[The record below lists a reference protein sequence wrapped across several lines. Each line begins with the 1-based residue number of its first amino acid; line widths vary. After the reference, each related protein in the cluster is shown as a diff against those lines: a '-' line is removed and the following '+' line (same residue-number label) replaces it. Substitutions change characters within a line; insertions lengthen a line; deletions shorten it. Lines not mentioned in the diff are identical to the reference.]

1 MVLNKKSW
9 LLIIINTIH
18 AIINLFYSTFLV
30 AYFLNITQNNIIPS
44 SLFYIFTFIL
54 VTIGFPAIG
63 PLIKNG
69 NKLFLYRMSFL
80 VGLILLLLII
90 YLKENIVHYVWILG
104 FIFGIEKIFYWY
116 PQNVLISEIAN
127 KNQLVKYTGY
137 SMFFMGLAKIIT
149 PVILGY
155 FISLN
160 SFINTAVFILALTII
175 LFFLSFL
182 LKDNKSQSKKFN
194 LKALWVLATRRN
206 KIKTILKIE
215 FLKGIALDIIDTLII
230 LYIVYMFKTN
240 LNLGIFTSLFA
251 ICSVATD
258 FILGNRCNFKSFKI
272 ILLIANILLFIATAY
287 FVFDTSKFTFILY
300 NLIFASAGE
309 AIRTITETN
318 MYKMSQDKS
327 VVVHYRAEYIA
338 LREIVL
344 NLGRIIGFTMV
355 ILAALSNN
363 EMLLKYL
370 ILLLSLILAYV
381 GYLSINLIKK
391 IIANKITC

>member
-1 MVLNKKSW
+1 M
-9 LLIIINTIH
+9 
-18 AIINLFYSTFLV
+18 
-30 AYFLNITQNNIIPS
+30 
-44 SLFYIFTFIL
+44 
-54 VTIGFPAIG
+54 IGFPAIG
-63 PLIKNG
+63 TLIKNG
-69 NKLFLYRMSFL
+69 NKLFLYRTSFL
-80 VGLILLLLII
+80 VGFVLLLLII
-90 YLKENIVHYVWILG
+90 CLRENIVHHIWMLG
-104 FIFGIEKIFYWY
+104 FIFGIEKILYWY
-116 PQNVLISEIAN
+116 PQNVLISETAN

-137 SMFFMGLAKIIT
+137 SMFCMGIAKIIT

-160 SFINTAVFILALTII
+160 SFINTAIFILGLTII
-175 LFFLSFL
+175 LFILSLF
-182 LKDNKSQSKKFN
+182 LKDNKPQAKKFN
-194 LKALWVLATRRN
+194 LKALWILATRRS
-206 KIKTILKIE
+206 KIKTVLKIE
-215 FLKGIALDIIDTLII
+215 FLKGIALDIIDSIII

-240 LNLGIFTSLFA
+240 LNLGIFTSIFA
-251 ICSVATD
+251 ICSVATN
-258 FILGNRCNFKSFKI
+258 FMLGNRCNFKSFKV
-272 ILLIANILLFIATAY
+272 ILLIANILLFTATAY
-287 FVFDTSKFTFILY
+287 FVFDSSKFTFILY

-327 VVVHYRAEYIA
+327 VAVHYRAEYIA
-338 LREIVL
+338 LRETIL
-344 NLGRIIGFTMV
+344 NFGRIIGFTMV